1 MLSQEV
7 SVEDELE
14 ENVHFVGF
22 LGVDQTAVILNI
34 KLVEAQESEVSKD
47 VVHGHVV
54 SVQGGRVALVEDFS
68 EDLL

>member
-14 ENVHFVGF
+14 ENVHFVCF
-22 LGVDQTAVILNI
+22 LGVDKTAVILNI
-34 KLVEAQESEVSKD
+34 KLVKAQESEVCKD

-54 SVQGGRVALVEDFS
+54 AVQ
-68 EDLL
+68 